1 MEMKAKTWMV
11 LMIGLGLVWAPLG
24 VSLTFAQAPTT
35 RQEAK
40 PQEAK
45 PEDAK
50 PDITSDI
57 ELTRAAIQIKRQA
70 IVTRAM
76 DLKDAEA
83 QAFWPL
89 YREYRTEMFNVNDR
103 YVTALVTYLDNYEN
117 LSDQLGEKL
126 VNEYLS
132 IEKARLDVKA
142 KYVPRF
148 RKVLPSKKV
157 ARFFQVDNKLDAFIN
172 AELASEIPLVR

>member
-1 MEMKAKTWMV
+1 MKAKQWIV
-11 LMIGLGLVWAPLG
+11 LMISLALVGTALGA
-24 VSLTFAQAPTT
+24 SLAFAQAPAPG
-35 RQEAK
+35 QEAK

-57 ELTRAAIQIKRQA
+57 ELTRAVIQIKRQA
-70 IVTRAM
+70 FVTRAM
-76 DLKDAEA
+76 DLKEAEA

-89 YREYRTEMFNVNDR
+89 YREYRLDMSKVGDR
-103 YVTALVTYLDNYEN
+103 YVTNLMTYLNNYDN
-117 LSDQLGEKL
+117 LSDQLAEKL
-126 VNEYLS
+126 LNEYLS

-157 ARFFQVDNKLDAFIN
+157 ARFFQVDNKLDALIN
-172 AELASEIPLVR
+172 ADLASQIPLVR

>member
-1 MEMKAKTWMV
+1 MKTKQWIV
-11 LMIGLGLVWAPLG
+11 LMISLALVGTPLG
-24 VSLTFAQAPTT
+24 ASLAWAQASAPS
-35 RQEAK
+35 QEAK

-50 PDITSDI
+50 PEVTSDI
-57 ELTRAAIQIKRQA
+57 ELTRAVIQIKRQA
-70 IVTRAM
+70 IVTGAM
-76 DLKDAEA
+76 DLKEAEA

-89 YREYRTEMFNVNDR
+89 YRDYRTEMFKVNDR
-103 YVTALVTYLDNYEN
+103 YVTALGTYLDNYDN
-117 LSDQLGEKL
+117 LSDQLADKL
-126 VNEYLS
+126 LNDYLG

-157 ARFFQVDNKLDAFIN
+157 VRFFQVDNKLDVLIN

>member
-1 MEMKAKTWMV
+1 MKTKQWIV
-11 LMIGLGLVWAPLG
+11 LMISLALVGTPLGAPLA
-24 VSLTFAQAPTT
+24 FAQAPAPG
-35 RQEAK
+35 QEAK

-57 ELTRAAIQIKRQA
+57 ELTRAVIQLKRQA

-76 DLKDAEA
+76 DLKEAEA

-89 YREYRTEMFNVNDR
+89 FREYRLEMFKVNDR
-103 YVTALVTYLDNYEN
+103 YATALVTYLDNYEN
-117 LSDQLGEKL
+117 LSDQLAEKL
-126 VNEYLS
+126 LNDYLS

-148 RKVLPSKKV
+148 RKVMPSKKV

-172 AELASEIPLVR
+172 ADLASEIPLVR

>member
-1 MEMKAKTWMV
+1 MKAKQWIV
-11 LMIGLGLVWAPLG
+11 LMISLALVGTPLG
-24 VSLTFAQAPTT
+24 ASLAWAQASAPS
-35 RQEAK
+35 QEAK

-50 PDITSDI
+50 PEVTSDI
-57 ELTRAAIQIKRQA
+57 ELTRAVIQIKRQA
-70 IVTRAM
+70 IVTGAM
-76 DLKDAEA
+76 DLKEAEA

-89 YREYRTEMFNVNDR
+89 YRDYRTEMFKVNDR
-103 YVTALVTYLDNYEN
+103 YVTALVTYLDNYDN
-117 LSDQLGEKL
+117 LSDQLADKL
-126 VNEYLS
+126 LNDYLS

-157 ARFFQVDNKLDAFIN
+157 VRFFQVDNKLDVLIN

>member
-1 MEMKAKTWMV
+1 MKAKQWIV
-11 LMIGLGLVWAPLG
+11 LMISLALVRATLGAPLA
-24 VSLTFAQAPTT
+24 FAQAP
-35 RQEAK
+35 A
-40 PQEAK
+40 PSQEAK
-45 PEDAK
+45 PEEAK

-57 ELTRAAIQIKRQA
+57 ELTRAVIQIKRQA
-70 IVTRAM
+70 FVTRAM
-76 DLKDAEA
+76 DLKEAEA

-89 YREYRTEMFNVNDR
+89 YRDYRTEMFKVNDR
-103 YVTALVTYLDNYEN
+103 YVAALGTYLDNYDN
-117 LSDQLGEKL
+117 LSDQLADKL
-126 VNEYLS
+126 LNDYLS

-157 ARFFQVDNKLDAFIN
+157 VRFFQVDNKLDVLIN

>member
-1 MEMKAKTWMV
+1 MKTKQWIV
-11 LMIGLGLVWAPLG
+11 LMISLGLVWATLG
-24 VSLTFAQAPTT
+24 ASLAFAQAPAPG
-35 RQEAK
+35 QEAK

-57 ELTRAAIQIKRQA
+57 ELTRAAIQLKRQA

-76 DLKDAEA
+76 DLKEAEA
-83 QAFWPL
+83 QVFWPL
-89 YREYRTEMFNVNDR
+89 YRDYRLEMFKVNDR
-103 YVTALVTYLDNYEN
+103 YTTALVTYLDNYEN
-117 LSDQLGEKL
+117 LSDQLAEKL
-126 VNEYLS
+126 LNDYLS

-148 RKVLPSKKV
+148 RKVMPSKKV
-157 ARFFQVDNKLDAFIN
+157 ARFFQVDNKLDALIN
-172 AELASEIPLVR
+172 ADLASQIPLVR

>member
-1 MEMKAKTWMV
+1 MKAKQWIV
-11 LMIGLGLVWAPLG
+11 LMISLALVGTPLG
-24 VSLTFAQAPTT
+24 ASLAWAQASAPS
-35 RQEAK
+35 QEAK

-45 PEDAK
+45 PEEAK
-50 PDITSDI
+50 PEVTSDI
-57 ELTRAAIQIKRQA
+57 ELTRAVIQIKRQA
-70 IVTRAM
+70 IVTGAM
-76 DLKDAEA
+76 DLKEAEA

-89 YREYRTEMFNVNDR
+89 YRDYRTEMFKVNDR
-103 YVTALVTYLDNYEN
+103 YVTALGTYLDNYDN
-117 LSDQLGEKL
+117 LSDQLADKL
-126 VNEYLS
+126 LNDYLS

-157 ARFFQVDNKLDAFIN
+157 VRFFQVDNKLDVLIN